1 MNIDERDLS
10 MALRDLA
17 DAQPPNEPPTA
28 DLITRGRRARRSR
41 TVATTGGAL
50 ALLGIVA
57 VAAVGVVDPGG
68 DPAGTAAQPGPTAAA
83 VTPELRLAAA
93 AQATAKS
100 SFRFRVS
107 TSRNWVDVGKPGSG
121 KEFFEGEFDPNG
133 PTGRVTKTSKGP
145 VGPDWEERIIEGE
158 RYFPTGGK
166 WSNFGK
172 EASFRILN
180 HIYVPFADPATTVNP
195 ASQLE
200 ALRSVGT
207 VTALGTTGSG
217 ESAVERYAFSY
228 VSTPS
233 DADRPKKIPGKGI
246 IEIGVTSQKVTKIS
260 FTTVIEYPN
269 HDGGDQPSYHE
280 EMEVTWLYSD
290 YGLDVDVPVP
300 PVAAR

>member
-1 MNIDERDLS
+1 MSTDERDLS

-17 DAQPPNEPPTA
+17 DAQPPNEPPTD
-28 DLITRGRRARRSR
+28 DLINRGQRARRSR

-50 ALLGIVA
+50 ALFGV
-57 VAAVGVVDPGG
+57 VAAATVGLVGPGG
-68 DPAGTAAQPGPTAAA
+68 DPASTAAQPGPTAAA

-107 TSRNWVDVGKPGSG
+107 TSRNWVDVGKPGSA
-121 KEFFEGEFDPNG
+121 KESFEGEFDPNG
-133 PTGRVTKTSKGP
+133 PTGRVTRPVKGRLAQD
-145 VGPDWEERIIEGE
+145 GEERIVDGDLY
-158 RYFPTGGK
+158 RSKGGR
-166 WSNFGK
+166 WRNYGQP
-172 EASFRILN
+172 AIFRSLH

-207 VTALGTTGSG
+207 VTALGTAGSG
-217 ESAVERYAFSY
+217 ESAVERYSFSY

-233 DADRPKKIPGKGI
+233 DADLPKKIPGKGI
-246 IEIGVTSQKVTKIS
+246 IEIGVKSQKVSKIS
-260 FTTVIEYPN
+260 FSTTIEYPN
-269 HDGGDQPSYHE
+269 HHGGDQPSYHE

-290 YGLDVDVPVP
+290 YGLDVDVPIP
-300 PVAAR
+300 PVAR

>member
-17 DAQPPNEPPTA
+17 DAQPPNEAPTA

-57 VAAVGVVDPGG
+57 VATVGLVGPGG
-68 DPAGTAAQPGPTAAA
+68 DPASTSAQPGPAAAA
-83 VTPELRLAAA
+83 VTPELRLVAA

-107 TSRNWVDVGKPGSG
+107 TSRNWVDVGKTGSA
-121 KEFFEGEFDPNG
+121 KESFEGEFDPNG
-133 PTGRVTKTSKGP
+133 PTGRVTKEFKGRIP
-145 VGPDWEERIIEGE
+145 PNGEERIVDGDLY
-158 RYFPTGGK
+158 RPKGGR
-166 WSNFGK
+166 WRNYGK
-172 EASFRILN
+172 PAIFRSLDD
-180 HIYVPFADPATTVNP
+180 IYVPFADPATTVNP

-207 VTALGTTGSG
+207 VTALGTAGSG

-233 DADRPKKIPGKGI
+233 DPDRPKRVPGKGI
-246 IEIGVTSQKVTKIS
+246 IEIGVKSQKITKIS
-260 FTTVIEYPN
+260 FNTTIEYPN
-269 HDGGDQPSYHE
+269 YHGGDQPSYHE
-280 EMEVTWLYSD
+280 EIEVTWLYSD
-290 YGLDVDVPVP
+290 YGLDVDVKVP
-300 PVAAR
+300 PVAR